1 MVPLQ
6 FRIQGFLLGAALGEL
21 YSTGLLDATV
31 FSPARATSPTRM
43 PHTQHLIQTIR
54 VGLQKPDIPWE
65 LVTAQTQDW
74 VLSLNA
80 TVLALLYP
88 ASPQQLIADW
98 NAIAP
103 PNGSRAL
110 QTAITLSY
118 SVAVA
123 LHAPI
128 TFPTLQHQFLPFQLD
143 PWLETLYRSVWRTPT
158 DYRASLQLIQQQLP
172 EDSLA
177 LTLTGALSGSL
188 NTVTDFPLLWL
199 ATLTELPCPILGE
212 TSWLGTLKGL
222 SEHCLARWGGQLQA
236 LTGEAIE
243 RHHWSTVAIATT
255 NQFRPR

>member
-21 YSTGLLDATV
+21 YSTRLLDTAII
-31 FSPARATSPTRM
+31 SSSRAAAPNQM
-43 PHTQHLIQTIR
+43 PYTQHLLQTIR
-54 VGLQKPDIPWE
+54 VGLQKPDIPWT

-74 VLSLNA
+74 TLFLNA
-80 TVLALLYP
+80 AALALLYP
-88 ASPQQLIADW
+88 DSPQQLITDW

-103 PNGSRAL
+103 PNGSRAV
-110 QTAITLSY
+110 QTAIALSY

-128 TFPTLQHQFLPFQLD
+128 TFSTLQHQFLPFQPG
-143 PWLETLYRSVWRTPT
+143 PWLETIYRSVGRTPT

-188 NTVTDFPLLWL
+188 NTVIDFPLLWL
-199 ATLTELPCPILGE
+199 ATLTELSCSVLGE
-212 TSWLGTLKGL
+212 TSWLETLQGL
-222 SEHCLARWGGQLQA
+222 SEHCLARWGGQLRT

-243 RHHWSTVAIATT
+243 RHHWSTVAIAPT